1 MKYVKL
7 AEVFDEIEA
16 TSKRLEMT
24 DLLVKLIKDT
34 PRDEISKVVYLL
46 QGKLYPDYLGVE
58 LGIAEKL
65 LIKAV
70 AEIAGKSEN
79 LVDGDFKKSGDLG
92 LTVEKLLQRKS
103 QATLVKRPLT
113 VSSVYDTFDKIA
125 HAAGSGSVDLKIRLL
140 RSLLNDASPLEGKF
154 IARMAVGKLRL
165 GVADMTVLDAL
176 AIAYGGD
183 KSAREPLERAYNLSS
198 DLGYVASVVAK
209 DGLVGV
215 EKFKITVGRPI
226 RPMLCERLP
235 SAREIL
241 EKLGGTGA
249 AEYKYDGLR
258 VQAHIRSKEVHLFS
272 RRLENITD
280 QFPDVARLLKKTIK
294 AKEAIVE
301 GECIAV
307 DIHTGDMLPFQVIS
321 QRRGRKHEIEKM
333 AEEIPVTIF
342 LFDVLYLNGKDQTL
356 TPYLERRKQ
365 LLKIIEPS
373 EHVKVAEQVEACDPD
388 RLEQLMDEAVA
399 SGCEGLVVKNTS
411 EQSVYQAGARGWL
424 WIKYKRSYKAEV
436 QDTFDLVPIGAFAGR
451 GRRAGSYG
459 ALLMAVYNPKEETFE
474 TLCKLGSGFKDE
486 DLLNLPKMMQP
497 YLIKQK
503 HPRVNSLMQPD
514 FWFVP
519 SMVLEVA
526 ADEITLSPMHTCGW
540 GLIRPRSGLAL
551 RFPRFTGNWRKD
563 KGPEDATTSQESVEM
578 YRKQLKQI
586 EAEA

>member
-92 LTVEKLLQRKS
+92 LTVEKLLQKKS

-209 DGLVGV
+209 DGLAGV

-258 VQAHIRSKEVHLFS
+258 VQAHITSKEVHLFS

-280 QFPDVARLLKKTIK
+280 QFPDVASLLKKTIK

-321 QRRGRKHEIEKM
+321 QRRGRKHKIEKM

-459 ALLMAVYNPKEETFE
+459 ALLMAVYNPKEEAFE

>member
-209 DGLVGV
+209 DGLAGV

-258 VQAHIRSKEVHLFS
+258 VQAHITSKEVHLFS

-373 EHVKVAEQVEACDPD
+373 EHVKVAEQVEARDPD

-459 ALLMAVYNPKEETFE
+459 ALLMAVYNPKEEAFE

-563 KGPEDATTSQESVEM
+563 KGPEDATTSQESVKM

>member
-209 DGLVGV
+209 DGLAGV

-258 VQAHIRSKEVHLFS
+258 VQAHITSKEVHLFS

-373 EHVKVAEQVEACDPD
+373 EHVKVAEQVEARDPD

-459 ALLMAVYNPKEETFE
+459 ALLMAVYNPKEEAFE

-540 GLIRPRSGLAL
+540 GLIRPRNGLAL

>member
-198 DLGYVASVVAK
+198 DLGYVANVVAK
-209 DGLVGV
+209 DGLAGV

-258 VQAHIRSKEVHLFS
+258 VQAHITSKEVHLFS

-373 EHVKVAEQVEACDPD
+373 EHVKVAEQVEARDPD

-459 ALLMAVYNPKEETFE
+459 ALLMAVYNPKEEAFE

-563 KGPEDATTSQESVEM
+563 KGPEDATTSQESVEI

>member
-92 LTVEKLLQRKS
+92 LTVEKLLQKKS

-258 VQAHIRSKEVHLFS
+258 VQAHITSKEVHLFS

-307 DIHTGDMLPFQVIS
+307 DLHTGDMLPFQVIS

-373 EHVKVAEQVEACDPD
+373 EHVKVAEQVEARDPD

-459 ALLMAVYNPKEETFE
+459 ALLMAVYNPKEEAFE

>member
-92 LTVEKLLQRKS
+92 LTVEKLLQKKS

-258 VQAHIRSKEVHLFS
+258 VQAHITSKEVHLFS

-280 QFPDVARLLKKTIK
+280 QFPDVASLLKKTIK

-373 EHVKVAEQVEACDPD
+373 EHVKVAEQVEARDPD

-459 ALLMAVYNPKEETFE
+459 ALLMAVYNPKEEAFE